1 MDRLTPQYIVRK
13 YPIPLPSTL
22 GVTPTPETPAQ
33 PLPLPL
39 QTPTLYEGRGFEG
52 VGVGVDVFLPRGYP
66 CHSLGLW
73 PDPTLQRYMI
83 SVRFEVPR
91 GFQSGQ

>member
-13 YPIPLPSTL
+13 YSIPLPSTL

-66 CHSLGLW
+66 CHSLVLSGEGVASLAFTGGVAFLGQFLARW
-73 PDPTLQRYMI
+73 P
-83 SVRFEVPR
+83 
-91 GFQSGQ
+91 